1 MSMQERN
8 NYENA
13 YECKYRIHSVIN
25 ELICVIKTN
34 LYYMICKYQVKS
46 KFNCQLMY

>member
-1 MSMQERN
+1 MSMQEKN

-34 LYYMICKYQVKS
+34 LYDMNVISIKLRV
-46 KFNCQLMY
+46 NLIAN